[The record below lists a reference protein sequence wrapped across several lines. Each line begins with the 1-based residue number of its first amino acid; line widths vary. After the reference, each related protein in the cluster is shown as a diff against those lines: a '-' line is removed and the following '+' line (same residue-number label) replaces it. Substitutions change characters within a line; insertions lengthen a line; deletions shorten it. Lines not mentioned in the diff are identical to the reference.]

1 LKQKA
6 IKHGNLPPKSES
18 KVIEGITYKLSV
30 NGSQSGK
37 VIIDNKSGWISN
49 ANFTMSVT
57 ESKSATKG
65 NETEKVVQK
74 SVNQTYIN

>member
-1 LKQKA
+1 MAL
-6 IKHGNLPPKSES
+6 
-18 KVIEGITYKLSV
+18 
-30 NGSQSGK
+30 
-37 VIIDNKSGWISN
+37 N